1 MRILIVEDDMRL
13 ATNIE
18 HILLQNNYIVDIAYN
33 GEDGLDNILSDVYD
47 VVILDYMLPRMNGIQ
62 VLTEARKNNI
72 NTSIIMLT
80 AKGELEDKVEGL
92 TSGADD
98 YLVKPF
104 ESLELLARIQALG
117 RRSHFEVNKNNLE
130 FGNLILYP
138 DTLKIETSH
147 KTIEISLKEKEL
159 LELLINRKNMITSK
173 LLIIDKVWG
182 FDSDAID
189 NNVEVYI
196 SFLRKKLKA
205 IESNLI
211 IKAVRGA
218 GYILEVKDV

>member
-1 MRILIVEDDMRL
+1 MRILIVEDDIRL

-18 HILLQNNYIVDIAYN
+18 HILLQNNYIVDISYD

-47 VVILDYMLPRMNGIQ
+47 VVILDYMLPKMNGIEI
-62 VLTEARKNNI
+62 LIEARKNNI

-104 ESLELLARIQALG
+104 ESLELLARLKALG
-117 RRSHFEVNKNNLE
+117 RRSKFEVNKNNLE
-130 FGNLILYP
+130 FGNLTLFP
-138 DTLKIETSH
+138 DILKIKTSYQ
-147 KTIEISLKEKEL
+147 TIEVSVKEKEL
-159 LELLINRKNMITSK
+159 LELLMNRKNMITSK
-173 LLIIDKVWG
+173 LLIIEKVWG
-182 FDSDAID
+182 YDSDAID
-189 NNVEVYI
+189 NNVEVYV

-205 IESNLI
+205 IKANFV

-218 GYILEVKDV
+218 GYILEVHDV